1 MKNRKRKILWITGM
15 LLAFL
20 FVMPLCAYG
29 AGTGIFLETWNAGGM
44 ELQVLCTRPD
54 DADDELTKEMF
65 SLTLAGEELPVTSL
79 TSIGSEDFAVTVYCL
94 VDVSGSMRSEQMQ
107 QAKEVLY
114 AVCDGLGDKD
124 NMVIAT
130 LGNQTQSSGFL
141 SDTNAIKEVIDGLA
155 AGNEDTNL
163 YAGIVDSLGILRT
176 DVNVNPKRCLLI
188 LSDGED
194 DQKTGIT
201 KEEAERSVT
210 DTRIP
215 VYTVATLPENP
226 DTEKTNYGKLLGSFA
241 RMSVGGVHYVP
252 AVDGMRAEEAGA
264 DIVSRIDDGL
274 VLKAEMPALS
284 DSQSGMQ
291 LRVVYTASDN
301 SRYEDSI
308 AVYAEDFLRTEEES
322 ETQTAIEEETVTEP
336 AQTTVQEM
344 EEAAEMETEIVGSD
358 DEEDE
363 EDTVWEKLMA
373 NIKEHLWIWIVGAS
387 AVVLLIG
394 VLIVLFVV
402 KCKKRKR
409 QAESGKNEDSLPGYG
424 NDSAGAAQNF
434 DSLQPGM
441 QNITQN
447 AAQTTTQF
455 ARNRTRTLVLKAV
468 GYEQIEHRIEL
479 PEGVEVT
486 IGRNSKADIVLDPE
500 DKKLSGIHCAMKLED
515 GKIFV
520 YDKDSMNGTFVNG
533 IPIKQM
539 GRVVIHEGE
548 TIRMGSYEYRIG

>member
-1 MKNRKRKILWITGM
+1 M
-15 LLAFL
+15 
-20 FVMPLCAYG
+20 
-29 AGTGIFLETWNAGGM
+29 
-44 ELQVLCTRPD
+44 CTRPD
-54 DADDELTKEMF
+54 NADDELTKEMF
-65 SLTLAGEELPVTSL
+65 SLTLAGEELPVTKL
-79 TSIGSEDFAVTVYCL
+79 TSIGNEDLAVTVYCL
-94 VDVSGSMRSEQMQ
+94 VDVSGSMHAEQMQ
-107 QAKEVLY
+107 QAKEALY
-114 AVCDGLGDKD
+114 AVCGGLGDKD

-141 SDTNAIKEVIDGLA
+141 SDTDAIREVIDGLA

-226 DTEKTNYGKLLGSFA
+226 NAEMTNYGKLLGSFA

-252 AVDGMRAEEAGA
+252 AVDGMSASEAGA

-274 VLKAEMPALS
+274 VIKAEMPALS

-308 AVYAEDFLRTEEES
+308 VVYAEDFLWTEEES
-322 ETQTAIEEETVTEP
+322 ETQTAAEEETVTEP
-336 AQTTVQEM
+336 MQTTVQET
-344 EEAAEMETEIVGSD
+344 EEAAETQTVDSD
-358 DEEDE
+358 DEKDE
-363 EDTVWEKLMA
+363 EDTVWEKLVA
-373 NIKEHLWIWIVGAS
+373 NIKEHLWIWIAGVS
-387 AVVLLIG
+387 AAVLLIG

-402 KCKKRKR
+402 KRKKRKR

-447 AAQTTTQF
+447 AAQNTTQF
-455 ARNRTRTLVLKAV
+455 ARNKTRTLVLKAV

-500 DKKLSGIHCAMKLED
+500 DKKLSGVHCAMKLED
-515 GKIFV
+515 GKIV
-520 YDKDSMNGTFVNG
+520 VCDKDSMNGTFVNG
-533 IPIKQM
+533 ILIKQM
-539 GRVVIHEGE
+539 GKVVIHEGE
-548 TIRMGSYEYRIG
+548 TIRMGSYEYRIGEK